1 MRVHV
6 GSNIARGSLT
16 IRMTAEPNPGLW
28 YALQVRTRWEHST
41 ANLLVGKGYPIILPT
56 FKAAKQ
62 WRGNSKPVIA
72 PLFPGYVF
80 CRFDANQ
87 RLPVLITPGVVS
99 VVRRGSV
106 PAPVEDWEMAA
117 IEQVSLSGV
126 RAEPCPYLEVG
137 QNVRIED
144 GPLRGLEG
152 ILISFKKRQ
161 RIVVSVSLLR
171 RSVAVEIDRSQTC
184 PIRPT
189 EIPDLRSF
197 SIMPPF
203 EPGTA

>member
-1 MRVHV
+1 M
-6 GSNIARGSLT
+6 N
-16 IRMTAEPNPGLW
+16 AEPNRSLW
-28 YALQVRTRWEHST
+28 YALQVRTRWEQST
-41 ANLLVGKGYPIILPT
+41 ANLLLGKGYEIILPT
-56 FKAAKQ
+56 FKAVKQ
-62 WRGNSKPVIA
+62 WRGNTRAVTA

-117 IEQVSLSGV
+117 IERVALSGV
-126 RAEPCPYLEVG
+126 QAEPFPYLDLG

-152 ILISFKKRQ
+152 ILISFKERH

-171 RSVAVEIDRSQTC
+171 RSVAVEIDRSQIC
-184 PIRPT
+184 PIGAT
-189 EIPDLRSF
+189 GIPALRSF
-197 SIMPPF
+197 SIMPSF
-203 EPGTA
+203 EPAIA

>member
-1 MRVHV
+1 MD
-6 GSNIARGSLT
+6 
-16 IRMTAEPNPGLW
+16 AEPNRIRW

-41 ANLLVGKGYPIILPT
+41 AKLLSGRGYQIILPT
-56 FKAAKQ
+56 FKTVKQ
-62 WRGNSKPVIA
+62 WRGNSKAVVA

-106 PAPVEDWEMAA
+106 PASVEDWEIEA
-117 IEQVSLSGV
+117 IERVVFSGV
-126 RAEPCPYLEVG
+126 QAGPCPYLEAG

-152 ILISFKKRQ
+152 ILISFKERH

-171 RSVAVEIDRSQTC
+171 RSVAVEIDRSQIC
-184 PIRPT
+184 PIRPMG
-189 EIPDLRSF
+189 IPDLRSF
-197 SIMPPF
+197 SIMPSF
-203 EPGTA
+203 EPAIA